1 MESGLT
7 MRISVVM
14 ALPTSQQVIEIDV
27 PAGCSARH
35 AVQQAIADGLD
46 VEHPEFD
53 IDAAPLG
60 VYGIRVDDD
69 AELKEGDRV
78 EIYRALQQDPMEL
91 RRKRA
96 ASEPGRFS
104 KRRK

>member
-1 MESGLT
+1 MK
-7 MRISVVM
+7 ISVVM
-14 ALPTSQQVIEIDV
+14 ALPKTQQVVEIDA
-27 PAGCSARH
+27 PARCSARN
-35 AVQQAIADGLD
+35 AVQLAIAEGLK
-46 VEHPEFD
+46 VQHPEFD